1 MPNATVERDEWTPTF
16 REYLKRWMDLSP
28 TERGISIVVQNA
40 IRANYAT
47 EGAHSGATWPR
58 RTRLYPWPPLR
69 RTQHMMRAQLA
80 AAVQH
85 WQSNGG
91 SASMD
96 FSEQINATPY
106 SEYHH
111 SGTRHMP
118 ARQTVRFSDEDIQQ
132 LETLLSEYLLKETA

>member
-1 MPNATVERDEWTPTF
+1 
-16 REYLKRWMDLSP
+16 
-28 TERGISIVVQNA
+28 
-40 IRANYAT
+40 
-47 EGAHSGATWPR
+47 
-58 RTRLYPWPPLR
+58 
-69 RTQHMMRAQLA
+69 MRAQLA

-118 ARQTVRFSDEDIQQ
+118 ARQTVRFSEEDMQQ
-132 LETLLSEYLLKETA
+132 LETLLSEYLLKEFP